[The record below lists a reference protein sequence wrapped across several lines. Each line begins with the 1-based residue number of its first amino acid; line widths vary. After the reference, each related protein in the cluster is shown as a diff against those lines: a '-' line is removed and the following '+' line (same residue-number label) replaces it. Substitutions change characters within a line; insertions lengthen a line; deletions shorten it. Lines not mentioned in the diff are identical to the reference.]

1 MPPIQIDHIVPS
13 SNAIARH
20 ILKPPDSLSKRN
32 SKRSRKIVTAPRCA
46 KKLEKCHVKHFP
58 LILTQAFRP
67 YLPADTDHVK
77 EIGNSAD
84 RAPFTIPDC
93 RRFSCRRRQPYFFDY
108 NNNFGNTPTKV
119 ASLLSKYEQIW
130 QSNQNSR
137 HGALNTKSATTNSTH
152 GILPKAEQNR

>member
-32 SKRSRKIVTAPRCA
+32 SKRSRKIATAPRCA

-93 RRFSCRRRQPYFFDY
+93 RRFSCRHKQSIALHAVAGNPLYH
-108 NNNFGNTPTKV
+108 NNSLGMPRTKT
-119 ASLLSKYEQIW
+119 AS
-130 QSNQNSR
+130 
-137 HGALNTKSATTNSTH
+137 
-152 GILPKAEQNR
+152 ILP

>member
-32 SKRSRKIVTAPRCA
+32 SKRSRKIATASCCA

-58 LILTQAFRP
+58 LIITQALRP

-77 EIGNSAD
+77 KIGNSAD
-84 RAPFTIPDC
+84 RAPFTIPDI
-93 RRFSCRRRQPYFFDY
+93 STVP
-108 NNNFGNTPTKV
+108 
-119 ASLLSKYEQIW
+119 
-130 QSNQNSR
+130 
-137 HGALNTKSATTNSTH
+137 ATAGSPIFLTITISS
-152 GILPKAEQNR
+152 GPI